1 MTDTQSSEQK
11 TVLVIRSQLSVDGYV
26 SIYFSSSDGRLLN
39 EREWRNLKQVVEV
52 ASQVSVKP
60 EAMLKQHDREY
71 ARAHNESINEGLRKL
86 ERRRQNY
93 LSIAQDPSR
102 KRFEREMAQGD
113 LELMET
119 KIAELRKRMST
130 ENDEPLF
137 DIGGES

>member
-26 SIYFSSSDGRLLN
+26 SIYFSSRDGRILN

-71 ARAHNESINEGLRKL
+71 TRAHNESINEGLRKL

-93 LSIAQDPSR
+93 LSIVQDPSR